1 MSKYIR
7 RSFEIPLFEIYQEL
21 TVSLFFFLKINSSG
35 SDYRHAPPNPDLK
48 KFMCTES
55 ISYLGEFDLG
65 SDSSSE
71 SEDDENYGQEFYLG
85 NLLISLIFK
94 DCL

>member
-1 MSKYIR
+1 M
-7 RSFEIPLFEIYQEL
+7 FEIIRVDFI
-21 TVSLFFFLKINSSG
+21 SFIFFLKINSSG

-85 NLLISLIFK
+85 NLIISLIFK